1 MRISMRY
8 VTEALPLRRHY
19 LAGVA
24 FVDLIMPSMDGIEL
38 AMRLRVLHKCLKLLT
53 ISVLYGC

>member
-1 MRISMRY
+1 MRY